1 MRRFNTGPSCRR
13 PSSSK
18 QDDGYAAVD
27 ALVALMI
34 LAATLVCSVSATHG
48 SRLAADA
55 ALELR
60 RANELGVYLVETAP
74 VSPGKTS
81 GQAQGFAWTLE
92 VMDPVN
98 AFGPGAICE
107 RRVVLTGL
115 RDQRQFSIR
124 ANAVCPAAKPA

>member
-1 MRRFNTGPSCRR
+1 
-13 PSSSK
+13 
-18 QDDGYAAVD
+18 
-27 ALVALMI
+27 MI

-60 RANELGVYLVETAP
+60 RANDLGAYLIET
-74 VSPGKTS
+74 SPNDPSKTA
-81 GQAQGFAWTLE
+81 GQAEGFAWTRE
-92 VMDPVN
+92 VMNPVN

-115 RDQRQFSIR
+115 RDQRQFTVR
-124 ANAVCPAAKPA
+124 ANAVCPSGKPA